1 MSRQTLGLTEGLTD
15 YVRRVGVRETKEL
28 RALRAET
35 AQHAYANM
43 QIAPEQGQLLQLLAE
58 LLGARTCLEV
68 GTFTGYSALA
78 LALVLPDDGRLV
90 ACDVSEEW
98 TSVGQR
104 YWTEAGQAHKIDL
117 RLGPAADTLA
127 ALIAAGETGR
137 FDFAFIDADKTNYD
151 TYYERGL
158 ELLRAGGVMAVDN
171 VLWGGSVIDL
181 DNQAPDTRAI
191 RAHNEKIADDVQVA
205 GCPSKHLVN
214 MCVKFSNPPLLRTI
228 GPRNCFCAQ
237 KP

>member
-1 MSRQTLGLTEGLTD
+1 MSRQTLGLAEGLLD
-15 YVRRVGVRETKEL
+15 YVRRVGVRETEEL

-35 AQHAYANM
+35 AGHAYANM

-58 LLGARTCLEV
+58 LLGARNCLEV

-78 LALVLPDDGRLV
+78 VALVLPDDGRLV

-98 TSVGQR
+98 TALAKR
-104 YWTEAGQAHKIDL
+104 YWAQAGQAHKIDL

-127 ALIAAGETGR
+127 ALLADGEAGS

-158 ELLRAGGVMAVDN
+158 ELLRPGGLVAIDN
-171 VLWGGSVIDL
+171 VLWNGSVVDA
-181 DNQAPDTRAI
+181 DNQSPNTRAI
-191 RAHNEKIADDVQVA
+191 RALNEKIANDPRVTP
-205 GCPSKHLVN
+205 CLVP
-214 MCVKFSNPPLLRTI
+214 VGDGLTLARKR
-228 GPRNCFCAQ
+228 
-237 KP
+237 